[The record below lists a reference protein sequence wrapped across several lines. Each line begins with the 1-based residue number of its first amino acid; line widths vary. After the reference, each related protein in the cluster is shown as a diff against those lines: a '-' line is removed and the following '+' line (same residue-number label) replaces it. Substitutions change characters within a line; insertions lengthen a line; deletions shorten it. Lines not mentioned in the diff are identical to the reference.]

1 MTTPTE
7 INVAGVPWPTH
18 KVIALVVGA
27 LVLVVVGLF
36 TASLGPAVLTA
47 AGMGTLVWVFGGMSD
62 RRQPPSAA

>member
-7 INVAGVPWPTH
+7 ISVAGVPWPTH
-18 KVIALVVGA
+18 KVIALIVGA

-47 AGMGTLVWVFGGMSD
+47 AAVATLIWLTGGASA
-62 RRQPPSAA
+62 RR